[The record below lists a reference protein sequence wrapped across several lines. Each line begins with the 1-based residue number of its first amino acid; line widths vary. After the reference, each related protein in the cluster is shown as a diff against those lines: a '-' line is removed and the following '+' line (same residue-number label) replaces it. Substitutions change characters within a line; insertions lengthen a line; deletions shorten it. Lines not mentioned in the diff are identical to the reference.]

1 MTENSTSSTHSI
13 RDGICT
19 RCGCSSA
26 FIERFSPTCDDRRD
40 RSPRPAKSADA
51 GPRCPK
57 CKSTSISAN
66 KAGFGLGKA
75 VAGGVALGPAG
86 LLAGFF
92 GSRKVYVTCLSCG
105 HSWKAGA
112 APKKKTKWR

>member
-1 MTENSTSSTHSI
+1 MSENTTPSSHMMS
-13 RDGICT
+13 DGKCI

-26 FIERFSPTCDDRRD
+26 FIERFSSACDQHEK
-40 RSPRPAKSADA
+40 SLRPAKTTDA
-51 GPRCPK
+51 GPMCPK

-75 VAGGVALGPAG
+75 VAGGVALGPSG

-105 HSWKAGA
+105 HSRKAGA
-112 APKKKTKWR
+112 TPKRKSKWR